1 MIWVPMWLGRM
12 IAMNKEAV
20 KKEVEKVV
28 NEMSEKDVPNQVKKR
43 TAVATINR
51 FLNEHK
57 DLTLSDK
64 EIDDLIEEVVSDG
77 S

>member
-1 MIWVPMWLGRM
+1 MSKID
-12 IAMNKEAV
+12 I

-51 FLNEHK
+51 FLNDNK
-57 DLTLSDK
+57 KISLPDK

-77 S
+77 SE

>member
-1 MIWVPMWLGRM
+1 MS
-12 IAMNKEAV
+12 KEAV

-51 FLNEHK
+51 FLNDNK
-57 DLTLSDK
+57 KISLPDK

-77 S
+77 SE